1 MFIYLLLSIVSI
13 YISLRTYIL
22 LCPKNSPNKYLFKKL
37 KNRRNFIYTQHGNTS
52 VLFKQSKS
60 KSKKLVL
67 TIHGFGS
74 DLDDFKL
81 LEDIAINNNYNYL
94 SLDLAGR
101 GLSDSFIKN
110 NSDNFENQILEVL
123 QIYKYKYKISE
134 INVIGYSMGC
144 IIVNNL
150 IENHKINFNSVVLL
164 SPAGLGVKHYSTDI
178 FKIKYLGEIL
188 VILFGDIYLL
198 LHNLKCYNLKRI
210 IPKKFL
216 LYSYN
221 HYGYLKSLLSTIR
234 NIDKDNVDYKSI
246 DKPLVIYSRD
256 DKVTIMNRKKFNL
269 NCKFIEFKKLG
280 HSELIEN
287 SLDYIFGYFIS
298 FSSKK
303 L

>member
-1 MFIYLLLSIVSI
+1 MFMYLLLSIVSI
-13 YISLRTYIL
+13 YLSLRTYIL
-22 LCPKNSPNKYLFKKL
+22 LCPKNSPNKYLFNRL

-52 VLFKQSKS
+52 VLFKKSKN

-67 TIHGFGS
+67 TIHGFGA

-81 LEDIAINNNYNYL
+81 LENIAINNNYNYL

-101 GLSDSFIKN
+101 GLSDSFLE
-110 NSDNFENQILEVL
+110 NSSEIFENQILEVL

-134 INVIGYSMGC
+134 INVLGYSMGC

-164 SPAGLGVKHYSTDI
+164 APAGLGVKNSGIDI
-178 FKIKYLGEIL
+178 FKIKYLGELL

-198 LHNLKCYNLKRI
+198 SHNLKCYNIKKI

-234 NIDKDNVDYKSI
+234 NMDKDNVNYKSI
-246 DKPLVIYSRD
+246 HEPLVIYSSD
-256 DKVTIMNRKKFNL
+256 DKVTIMNRKKFNT
-269 NCKFIEFKKLG
+269 NCKFIEFKK
-280 HSELIEN
+280 
-287 SLDYIFGYFIS
+287 
-298 FSSKK
+298 
-303 L
+303 